1 MTHAELDHQVRT
13 VLPEI
18 LRKIGLPVL
27 AAFADDLPPFEMKH
41 RRAYRKDLSL
51 IEASLENLVARGRS
65 HDKTLA
71 LVRDCLTE
79 LHVIR

>member
-27 AAFADDLPPFEMKH
+27 ASVLELLPPLNGKH
-41 RRAYRKDLSL
+41 RRLYQADLNL
-51 IEASLENLVARGRS
+51 IEDILEDYAARGRS

>member
-13 VLPEI
+13 VLPAI
-18 LRKIGLPVL
+18 LKQIGLPVL
-27 AAFADDLPPFEMKH
+27 GSVAELLPPFEQKH
-41 RRAYRKDLSL
+41 HLLYRKDLTV
-51 IEASLENLVARGRS
+51 IEEVLEDYAKRGSS

-79 LHVIR
+79 LHVIS

>member
-18 LRKIGLPVL
+18 LFRIGLNR
-27 AAFADDLPPFEMKH
+27 FASKLGSLPPFGVNH
-41 RRAYRKDLSL
+41 RRIYRKELSETEL
-51 IEASLENLVARGRS
+51 FLENGTYGDS
-65 HDKTLA
+65 NHQPID